1 MQLSPLRYPGGK
13 SKASK
18 ILRDFV
24 PADVTSLVS
33 PFFGGGSFENYL
45 ALQGVTVR
53 GFDLCDPLV
62 DFWNAYLTRKDEVFA
77 RIRAMSSEILQEKF
91 YVEAPEEGKPANKL
105 DPELRKEQ
113 RAFFQQW
120 REVALTSKDAFER
133 GVAYFALNRCAFS
146 GLTLIA
152 SPMSTVNIEKKFG
165 VKAIDNLEKVNFQ
178 VKSVEHGSCF
188 DVIANAGTEFLYL
201 DPPYVMETESK
212 EAIYGKDGELH
223 KGFDHVKL
231 AEMLKS
237 YKGQWVLSYL
247 DVPAVREMYN
257 FANITEVTWRY
268 TMKPGGNRP
277 QGKELVITNF

>member
-77 RIRAMSSEILQEKF
+77 RIRAMSAEILQEKF

-105 DPELRKEQ
+105 DPKLRKEQ

-120 REVALTSKDAFER
+120 REVALTSEDAFER

>member
-77 RIRAMSSEILQEKF
+77 RIRAMSAEILQEKF

-105 DPELRKEQ
+105 DPNLRKEQ

-120 REVALTSKDAFER
+120 REVALTSEDAFER

-188 DVIANAGTEFLYL
+188 DVIVNAGTEFLYL